1 MEGQTRGKDNEEKA
15 AKLLYMARLVFL
27 EKLAYTKALWVDIAG
42 TMAAIFIYYFL
53 WRVVFQKQQELAGY
67 TMVQMITYVILSKIL
82 SSQFSGGINRTF
94 AQWIYSGEIGSELIR
109 PVSLFTNLFGRR
121 VGEFGFYIIFKA
133 IPVMILSFLIL
144 GGKGPAGFA
153 HFVLF
158 FISVCVSI
166 VLMFYFEMIFGIGT
180 IYILSTSAMCF
191 LKQALLELLSGGI
204 VPLAVFP
211 DVIENILNIL
221 PFAGMVSV
229 PVNIFLGKYTMPESL
244 IYIMIQTVWCFGMSL
259 AAHWC
264 CRKALKR
271 VVVQGG

>member
-1 MEGQTRGKDNEEKA
+1 MAKKA
-15 AKLLYMARLVFL
+15 AKLYYMAKLVFF

-53 WRVVFQKQQELAGY
+53 WQIVFRKQQELAGY
-67 TMVQMITYVILSKIL
+67 TMMQMTTYVILSKVL
-82 SSQFSGGINRTF
+82 ASQFSGGINRTL
-94 AQWIYSGEIGSELIR
+94 AQWIYSGEIGSELVR

-133 IPVMILSFLIL
+133 IPVMLLSYLIL
-144 GGKGPAGFA
+144 GGKGPAGLVYFG
-153 HFVLF
+153 LF
-158 FISVCVSI
+158 FISVCVSV
-166 VLMFYFEMIFGIGT
+166 VLMFYFEMLFGIGT
-180 IYILSTSAMCF
+180 VYILSTSAMCF

-211 DVIENILNIL
+211 DVVEKVLNVL

-229 PVNIFLGKYTMPESL
+229 PVNIFLGKYTVTESFM
-244 IYIMIQTVWCFGMSL
+244 YILVQAVWCVGMYL
-259 AAHWC
+259 VAHWC
-264 CRKALKR
+264 CDKAMKH

>member
-1 MEGQTRGKDNEEKA
+1 MKKA
-15 AKLLYMARLVFL
+15 SKLYYMAKLVFF

-53 WRVVFQKQQELAGY
+53 WQVVFKNQQELAGY
-67 TMVQMITYVILSKIL
+67 TILEMTTYVILSKIL
-82 SSQFSGGINRTF
+82 ASQFSGGINRTF
-94 AQWIYSGEIGSELIR
+94 AKWIYSGEIGSELIR
-109 PVSLFTNLFGRR
+109 QISLFTNLFGRR

-144 GGKGPAGFA
+144 GGKGPAGLVHFA
-153 HFVLF
+153 LF
-158 FISVCVSI
+158 FVSVCVSI
-166 VLMFYFEMIFGIGT
+166 VLMFYFEMLFGMGT
-180 IYILSTSAMCF
+180 FYILSTSALCF

-211 DVIENILNIL
+211 DAIETVLNVL

-229 PVNIFLGKYTMPESL
+229 PVNIFLGKYTVAESL
-244 IYIMIQTVWCFGMSL
+244 IYIMIQAVWCFGMFL
-259 AAHWC
+259 VTRWC
-264 CRKALKR
+264 YGKALKR